1 MTGTYEVIECL
12 EVAND
17 DQPIEVHGISETR
30 VHLFSFDRSLLLCN
44 QDYSVTSSLT
54 HNTVVTG
61 IAITPDG
68 SVILFTDQ
76 KGALNIYLPTEDDRT
91 FSLSTFGIVRT
102 VRILPL
108 SEDKF
113 DLLLLT
119 DQLLHWTS
127 LDLTTFKSALTKNDT
142 EAFNL
147 LIQKAVRY
155 PASSFSCFAATY
167 HLDHT
172 WTLQLSEQATL
183 YASDAAG
190 LIQQTHLFN
199 LTGSKQP
206 SFLKACLISPVYCI
220 ALSNTNQ
227 LHLFNVAASLCLGA
241 LFQFPAILDFCV
253 GGSLSDSSEY
263 CTAEY
268 PGISPFKLV
277 VLRQPC
283 ENDPPPKATM
293 NFTCNFIEVMVFPS
307 AVVLHRA
314 YVHEISWLLTVSVCT
329 TDAMRSD
336 GVYFAE
342 LSPNAVNDGESKSRL
357 TLKMLQTLDPRQ
369 RIARLLKEDRFAE
382 AREVMKAFDLD
393 STVGQ
398 TIALAELRFRVT
410 AVITQR
416 KTCDIVADDA
426 NQLLLCLNE
435 VQKEQ
440 LDENLLSQLSE
451 LGLPTAELQMRLLL
465 LLKGKLCSVPQK
477 TAPPESCLTKVFT
490 SLKRIK
496 TFLLLYGPH
505 RYSVTVW
512 ERFCAVDAYVLFI
525 QLLMNQDEF
534 DNSCRNSVLRDPGK
548 AFLVWDLFKEELLPL
563 LNSENLER
571 LCNFL
576 TQRPLSYN
584 SGEAPTDRKFVRDFV
599 AAEAA
604 IHRWLRN
611 ELLYAVVLRCS
622 DALPVLVQFV
632 IKRVYQLEAFRVNSS
647 TGTGSHNLC
656 PFVWPSDA
664 LGWTEDFIEAAS
676 FKSED
681 APLRTPGDE
690 VCWFL
695 SGLASLDPEVDP
707 LSSLRKLDKQLRT
720 LEILQTRYNL
730 KLTLD
735 CCDEET
741 ELSIGYRILDLAFKS
756 GMPSSH
762 YVDTVTSRYLTD
774 RAIDHDAFFL
784 GYTLDLV
791 GRIKKIAHLPDTTDS
806 LNDNNDRT
814 EFTRFQPAD
823 CLHSEDLNT
832 LIHQACLASGWISTF
847 LCKLEAVSKLA
858 SVVRL
863 PWPPELL
870 DTVDHLLSCA
880 TEKRLL
886 SNGSEQRVGF
896 TVLRV
901 LSRLKRLG
909 RIAKVHSILQR
920 HKINGL
926 YLGDAFNDDS
936 VEFGKRAIYRMLANP
951 IQRESLPDPEVLKDA
966 RVIARELIESPDWE
980 LWFARIR
987 MEIAFETTI
996 SMLTESAPP
1005 TSSRECCLSFIFAQ
1019 LDSIVADFGGCSE
1032 PLHLR
1037 AYLIRICLRSV
1048 DIALQARNCML
1059 PEQCSLLEDL
1069 GISLSICLNAICPAD
1084 TLHLKSVRL
1093 YRWLHN
1099 EHTSSMPTNLHQLNV
1114 SRSLNGLTNACLRER
1129 CVLVRQLTSWFAEA
1143 HGELWDSSCAPLS
1156 LVEFYDLVFSDL
1168 PPVLRGEL
1176 LAWNW
1181 YSSVLVHLKSNPN
1194 QMSLGAGDKLK
1205 RFRSI
1210 LTTLRETVSHYNRLH
1225 SVAEG
1230 GSAKL
1235 RKLTL
1240 VSSFDAPDTCHFC
1253 SCLWNSPMA
1262 RTGALLQLYKDT
1274 LIPSI
1279 LQSMPETHIGSF
1291 QSWIFQLQGCI
1302 EEMTL
1307 LWCWAGAGNQSQ
1319 PTRKF
1324 PTHVGLGCALDLQAG
1339 TIQFEGIRQ
1348 ILMAYLAFVN
1358 GFTDALQG
1366 EQITT
1371 SPDSDPLAYRSVVP
1385 MFRESV
1391 KDTSTSACLE
1401 SLQLSLQWLVDL
1413 CGWLISSPI
1422 SADEHNYSATEM
1434 KSPVDPF
1441 EPLFIGAGKVASKWA
1456 DTFNLPLTASLPLS
1470 VGLHRLVT
1478 RQFEPNLWSGGQ
1490 PSIIV
1495 TDSMTLGE
1503 NINHAI
1509 CSDKASVLRKWHQL
1523 RMHWTL
1529 SALETALSPAKRSY
1543 FDCSFTLCLT
1553 LACPIESAIQ
1563 LVRNLVSSSRHLPK
1577 KLMAVAS
1584 IVYAFA
1590 IVSPRRASALL
1601 DLSSSMAKSWHWHA
1615 ALKTYGLDLSHAG
1628 HRTEASPFQIVFDKL
1643 CRMVPVPSTDKTA
1656 SCKQMSVLLP
1666 ADRRAGFLS
1675 ATSMHS
1681 LKLRPLPPLS
1691 LLAQFAHDYNLCLR
1705 RGLLNH
1711 LTSLFM
1717 PKAELFCQQSSTDTL
1732 FSENVDSGIDT
1743 KTYRSCKSM
1752 LLSRAR
1758 LVVKRLLFLCK
1769 DTCVDELKTALLRF
1783 FTETSSYDYERL
1795 RFLMSWIS
1803 ECDPCTLE
1811 PQKVKLLHLLE
1822 SYVRTCGAD
1831 ESERERTTNSLS
1843 SQQFTFSN
1851 LADRHPMCHVRMPY
1865 HLVATHSPP
1874 LDVIGSEVN
1883 ANTVEFW
1890 LRVDKLMQWNSANDL
1905 RLMAANSLV
1914 SQYEKADLLPLA
1926 GSAQSTLQKIP
1937 AAASWDRSLPCQT
1950 LMAPF
1955 FSTLRNLL
1963 RTVTDQQKVLAF
1975 LGGLSRRVLYGP
1987 QGLRVVEIAC
1997 DFAEQWLNKA
2007 DEEARLEYNNKL
2019 SQQQSAD
2026 RSDLSQELEESGLH
2040 TAANERIQWSRD
2052 VLERANARYRQL
2064 AMEACLHQNHL
2075 AHWNEV
2081 TQQLQEPAKL
2091 ITTLLM
2097 KVVSVVNEDYKIA
2110 ASVNSRLPISDL
2122 SLRHRLLRTIPR
2134 LAEIARIDLLEF
2146 SCRLLVD
2153 RLRLPAQ
2160 VLTTGVALGPND
2172 SVSNQSLLLD
2182 SSTGAQ
2188 GIAPCDI
2195 TFSSTF
2201 VGHQTK
2207 LVSCSSP
2214 SSEQPMEEDYLI
2226 AEILLRVPHT
2236 RQEFLPSLHSFVF
2249 TGDMN
2254 AYLVPRWCAA
2264 RCILRSQ
2271 LGLVVWPR
2279 LSFSELRAVLTRLAL
2294 LAKWPVSA
2302 YQRLLIEASN
2312 TKTSQQGGTYTS
2324 ISVDRLESCV
2334 NQLLTVEVNRLLAVE
2349 MASILTI
2356 DFNLINTQIIN
2367 QLLFYLRE
2375 QPAAQSVPH
2384 WIRLIDCLRS
2394 FTACWKSFAWLWDSS
2409 FDTRTVSHL
2418 IQQSLAL
2425 GLGPESHNSKRVGL
2439 EFNRSLFTLIGWPF
2453 PDENIESALVSAG
2466 SQFVNRPITFGNKE
2480 RYAPYRFG
2488 ILCHLLVLMSTV
2500 CCRAENA
2507 HSLRSI
2513 FKWFSDRRD
2522 QRDMDWLRD
2531 ALEMTDLHLTYLT
2544 FSVSNHFR

>member
-1 MTGTYEVIECL
+1 
-12 EVAND
+12 
-17 DQPIEVHGISETR
+17 
-30 VHLFSFDRSLLLCN
+30 
-44 QDYSVTSSLT
+44 
-54 HNTVVTG
+54 
-61 IAITPDG
+61 
-68 SVILFTDQ
+68 
-76 KGALNIYLPTEDDRT
+76 
-91 FSLSTFGIVRT
+91 
-102 VRILPL
+102 
-108 SEDKF
+108 
-113 DLLLLT
+113 
-119 DQLLHWTS
+119 
-127 LDLTTFKSALTKNDT
+127 KNDT

-155 PASSFSCFAATY
+155 PASSFPCFAATY

-172 WTLQLSEQATL
+172 WTLQLASRLEFLVLIVFHSLFQSEQATF
-183 YASDAAG
+183 YTSGAAG

-206 SFLKACLISPVYCI
+206 NFLKACIICPVYCI

-227 LHLFNVAASLCLGA
+227 LHLFNLAASLCLGV
-241 LFQFPAILDFCV
+241 LFQFPAVLDFCV
-253 GGSLSDSSEY
+253 GGSLSDSPEY

-268 PGISPFKLV
+268 PGISPFKLI

-283 ENDPPPKATM
+283 ENDEPPKATM
-293 NFTCNFIEVMVFPS
+293 NFMCNLIEVMVFPS
-307 AVVLHRA
+307 AVVLHRV
-314 YVHEISWLLTVSVCT
+314 YVHQTSWLLTVSVG
-329 TDAMRSD
+329 SD

-342 LSPNAVNDGESKSRL
+342 LSPNAVNNSESKSKL
-357 TLKMLQTLDPRQ
+357 TLKMLQTLDPKQ

-382 AREVMKAFDLD
+382 AREVMKAFNLD

-398 TIALAELRFRVT
+398 AIALAELRFRVAT
-410 AVITQR
+410 AIAQR
-416 KTCDIVADDA
+416 KTCGDVVADDA
-426 NQLLLCLNE
+426 NQLLLCFDE

-440 LDENLLSQLSE
+440 LDENLLLQLSE

-477 TAPPESCLTKVFT
+477 TAPPETCLTKVFT
-490 SLKRIK
+490 NLKRIK

-505 RYSVTVW
+505 RYSVTLW
-512 ERFCAVDAYVLFI
+512 ERFCALDAYVLFI

-548 AFLVWDLFKEELLPL
+548 AFLVWDLYKEELLPL

-571 LCNFL
+571 LCNLL

-584 SGEAPTDRKFVRDFV
+584 SGEAPTDHKFVRDFV
-599 AAEAA
+599 AAETA

-611 ELLYAVVLRCS
+611 ELLYAVILRCS

-632 IKRVYQLEAFRVNSS
+632 VKRVYQLQAVCVNSS
-647 TGTGSHNLC
+647 TSIGSHSFC
-656 PFVWPSDA
+656 PFIWPTDA
-664 LGWTEDFIEAAS
+664 LGWTEGFIKAAS

-681 APLRTPGDE
+681 TLLRTPGDE

-720 LEILQTRYNL
+720 LKILQTGYNL

-741 ELSIGYRILDLAFKS
+741 EISIGYRILDLAFKS
-756 GMPSSH
+756 GLPSSH

-823 CLHSEDLNT
+823 CLHSDDLNT

-870 DTVDHLLSCA
+870 DTVDRLLYCA
-880 TEKRLL
+880 TENLL
-886 SNGSEQRVGF
+886 LPNGSGKRIRV
-896 TVLRV
+896 TVLHV

-936 VEFGKRAIYRMLANP
+936 VEFGKRAIYRMLVNST
-951 IQRESLPDPEVLKDA
+951 QRDSLPDPEVLEDA

-980 LWFARIR
+980 LWFSRIR
-987 MEIAFETTI
+987 MEIAFEMSI

-1019 LDSIVADFGGCSE
+1019 LDSIVADFDGCSE

-1037 AYLIRICLRSV
+1037 AYFIRICLRSV

-1069 GISLSICLNAICPAD
+1069 GISLSISLNAICPAD
-1084 TLHLKSVRL
+1084 TLHLKSAKL

-1099 EHTSSMPTNLHQLNV
+1099 EQTSSMLTHLHQLNV

-1129 CVLVRQLTSWFAEA
+1129 CVLARQLTSWFAEA
-1143 HGELWDSSCAPLS
+1143 HGELWDLSRAPLS
-1156 LVEFYDLVFSDL
+1156 LVELYDLVFSDL
-1168 PPVLRGEL
+1168 PLVLRGEL

-1181 YSSVLVHLKSNPN
+1181 YSSILAHLKSNPN
-1194 QMSLGAGDKLK
+1194 QMSLGAGDKL
-1205 RFRSI
+1205 RRLRSI
-1210 LTTLRETVSHYNRLH
+1210 LSTLRETVSQYNRSH
-1225 SVAEG
+1225 SVAESV
-1230 GSAKL
+1230 SAKL

-1240 VSSFDAPDTCHFC
+1240 VNSFDVPDTCHFC
-1253 SCLWNSPMA
+1253 SCLWNSPMS

-1279 LQSMPETHIGSF
+1279 LQSMPEKHIGSF

-1302 EEMTL
+1302 EEMAL
-1307 LWCWAGAGNQSQ
+1307 LWWWAGAGNQSQ
-1319 PTRKF
+1319 PRRKF
-1324 PTHVGLGCALDLQAG
+1324 PTHTGFGCALDLQAG

-1358 GFTDALQG
+1358 GLTDALQG
-1366 EQITT
+1366 EQMTP
-1371 SPDSDPLAYRSVVP
+1371 SPGSDPLAYRSVVP

-1391 KDTSTSACLE
+1391 KDTSTSAFLE

-1413 CGWLISSPI
+1413 FGWLTSSSISTG
-1422 SADEHNYSATEM
+1422 EHNYSATEV
-1434 KSPVDPF
+1434 KSPLDPF
-1441 EPLFIGAGKVASKWA
+1441 EPLFIGAGEVASKWA

-1478 RQFEPNLWSGGQ
+1478 RQFEPNLWSGNQ
-1490 PSIIV
+1490 PSIIA
-1495 TDSMTLGE
+1495 TDSM
-1503 NINHAI
+1503 AI
-1509 CSDKASVLRKWHQL
+1509 
-1523 RMHWTL
+1523 
-1529 SALETALSPAKRSY
+1529 
-1543 FDCSFTLCLT
+1543 
-1553 LACPIESAIQ
+1553 
-1563 LVRNLVSSSRHLPK
+1563 
-1577 KLMAVAS
+1577 AS

-1601 DLSSSMAKSWHWHA
+1601 ELSSSMAKSWHWHA

-1628 HRTEASPFQIVFDKL
+1628 HRAEASPFQIVFDKL
-1643 CRMVPVPSTDKTA
+1643 CRMVPVPSPDKTT
-1656 SCKQMSVLLP
+1656 SRKQMSVLLP
-1666 ADRRAGFLS
+1666 AGRRADFLS
-1675 ATSMHS
+1675 VTSMRS

-1691 LLAQFAHDYNLCLR
+1691 LLAQFAHDYDLCLR

-1711 LTSLFM
+1711 LKSLFV

-1732 FSENVDSGIDT
+1732 FSGNTDSEIDT
-1743 KTYRSCKSM
+1743 KAYRSRESM

-1758 LVVKRLLFLCK
+1758 LVVKHLLFLCK
-1769 DTCVDELKTALLRF
+1769 DTCLDELKTTLLRF

-1795 RFLMSWIS
+1795 RFLTSWIS
-1803 ECDPCTLE
+1803 ECDPCSLE
-1811 PQKVKLLHLLE
+1811 P
-1822 SYVRTCGAD
+1822 
-1831 ESERERTTNSLS
+1831 
-1843 SQQFTFSN
+1843 QQFTFSN

-1865 HLVATHSPP
+1865 HLVATHPPP
-1874 LDVIGSEVN
+1874 LDVISSEVN
-1883 ANTVEFW
+1883 ANTVDFW
-1890 LRVDKLMQWNSANDL
+1890 LRVDKLMQWNSSDDL

-1926 GSAQSTLQKIP
+1926 GSTRSTLLKIP
-1937 AAASWDRSLPCQT
+1937 AAASWDRSLPCQA

-1975 LGGLSRRVLYGP
+1975 LGGLSRRVIYGP
-1987 QGLRVVEIAC
+1987 QGLRVLEIAC
-1997 DFAEQWLNKA
+1997 EFAEQWLNKA
-2007 DEEARLEYNNKL
+2007 DEEARLEYKNEL
-2019 SQQQSAD
+2019 SQQQWIN
-2026 RSDLSQELEESGLH
+2026 RSNLSQELEESAIH
-2040 TAANERIQWSRD
+2040 MAADERIQWSRD
-2052 VLERANARYRQL
+2052 ALERANARYRQL

-2097 KVVSVVNEDYKIA
+2097 KVVSVLTEDYKTD
-2110 ASVNSRLPISDL
+2110 ASVSSRLPVSDL
-2122 SLRHRLLRTIPR
+2122 SLRHRLLRAIPR

-2160 VLTTGVALGPND
+2160 MLTTGVALGPND

-2182 SSTGAQ
+2182 TSIGSQ
-2188 GIAPCDI
+2188 SIAPCDI
-2195 TFSSTF
+2195 TFSATF
-2201 VGHQTK
+2201 VGYQTK
-2207 LVSCSSP
+2207 PVSCSSP

-2254 AYLVPRWCAA
+2254 AYVVPRWCAA

-2279 LSFSELRAVLTRLAL
+2279 LSFSELRAVLSRLAL

-2302 YQRLLIEASN
+2302 HQRLLIEASD

-2324 ISVDRLESCV
+2324 ISVDRLETCV
-2334 NQLLTVEVNRLLAVE
+2334 NQLLTVEVNRPLAIE
-2349 MASILTI
+2349 MASILTV
-2356 DFNLINTQIIN
+2356 DFNLINTRIIN

-2375 QPAAQSVPH
+2375 QPAAQSIPY
-2384 WIRLIDCLRS
+2384 WIRLMDCLRS
-2394 FTACWKSFAWLWDSS
+2394 FAAWWKSFAWLWDSS

-2425 GLGPESHNSKRVGL
+2425 GLGPESHNSRRVGL
-2439 EFNRSLFTLIGWPF
+2439 GFNRSLFTLIGWPF
-2453 PDENIESALVSAG
+2453 PDENLESALVSAG
-2466 SQFVNRPITFGNKE
+2466 SQLVNRPITFGNEE
-2480 RYAPYRFG
+2480 RHAYRLG

-2507 HSLRSI
+2507 DSLRSI
-2513 FKWFSDRRD
+2513 FKWFSDCGNH
-2522 QRDMDWLRD
+2522 RDMDRLRD
-2531 ALEMTDLHLTYLT
+2531 ALERTDLHLT
-2544 FSVSNHFR
+2544 VSCFKDI